1 MRSPEGLQASGPGQN
16 GKWSQN
22 HQNRCFSV
30 MRNRPE
36 WDPKARQKPELAH
49 CQKERSMKMSKWSGK
64 EPMVQ

>member
-1 MRSPEGLQASGPGQN
+1 
-16 GKWSQN
+16 
-22 HQNRCFSV
+22 